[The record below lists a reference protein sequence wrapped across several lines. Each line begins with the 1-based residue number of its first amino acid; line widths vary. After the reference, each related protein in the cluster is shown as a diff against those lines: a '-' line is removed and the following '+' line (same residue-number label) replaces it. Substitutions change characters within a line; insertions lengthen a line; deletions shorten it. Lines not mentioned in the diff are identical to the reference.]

1 VETVRVLGYDG
12 FVAFTQ
18 TSRGLAIDLPEHKP
32 VPYVQCIKVT
42 LA

>member
-1 VETVRVLGYDG
+1 VKFE
-12 FVAFTQ
+12 Q

-32 VPYVQCIKVT
+32 CDYTQCLRIT